1 MEMIH
6 KNIIVASL
14 LLASLT
20 TAAQTINV
28 HNATAVAGNEMELTI
43 EFDNDIAN
51 YIAAGAFL
59 QLPDGFSVSGVEVL
73 KGYFLQSDHVAKAGI
88 TDNNRLR
95 LAIYSPTN
103 SAFSFDDTPTVG
115 GDGQSGGSSG
125 GRMAPRHAPAEQGED
140 IAPCLCR
147 LKLTAPSKTGTFTG
161 KLTGLELSTAP
172 GSLVRQTDASFS
184 ITVTGNGTNIN
195 SIDSTTDNTNQSI
208 YNVSGQQ
215 LEEPQHGVNIIKS
228 KKVLVK

>member
-1 MEMIH
+1 MTH
-6 KNIIVASL
+6 KNIITASL

-28 HNATAVAGNEMELTI
+28 HDATAVAGNEMELTI

-73 KGYFLQSDHVAKAGI
+73 KGYFLQSDHVVKAGI

-125 GRMAPRHAPAEQGED
+125 GRLAPRRAPVEEEEN
-140 IAPCLCR
+140 IVPCLCI

-161 KLTGLELSTAP
+161 KLMGLELSAAP

-184 ITVTGNGTNIN
+184 IIVSDNGNAIK
-195 SIDSTTDNTNQSI
+195 SIHSTSDNTNQSI

-215 LEEPQHGVNIIKS
+215 LEQPRHGVNVIKS